1 MACARRREQMSKTI
15 LVVDDSAVMRRLVA
29 THLRDA
35 GYEVTE
41 AVDGRDALTK
51 LATTFDM
58 LITDHNMP
66 QLTGLQLIQIART
79 LPQYKHTPIIMLTTE
94 ADVDKQLAGRIVT
107 CWMVKPVRTNLLL
120 AAVQK
125 LLSGPEAPPSA

>member
-1 MACARRREQMSKTI
+1 MSGATRRDEEMSKVI
-15 LVVDDSAVMRRLVA
+15 LVVDDSAVMRRMLA
-29 THLRDA
+29 AQLREA

-51 LATTFDM
+51 LSSAFDL

-66 QLTGLQLIQIART
+66 HITGLRLIQIARA
-79 LPQYKHTPIIMLTTE
+79 LPQYKNTPIIMLTTE
-94 ADVDKQLAGRIVT
+94 TDADKQRAGDIVT
-107 CWMVKPVRTNLLL
+107 CWMVKPVRLNLLL

-125 LLSGPEAPPSA
+125 LLS